1 VDHAVGP
8 KDEYRP
14 PSATKKGEKARL
26 ARLGPAEEGRPSP
39 PQEPLDL
46 GIGDVHQ
53 LGLKT

>member
-1 VDHAVGP
+1 VDHVVGP

-14 PSATKKGEKARL
+14 PSATEQGKKARL
-26 ARLGPAEEGRPSP
+26 TRIWPAEESWTSP

-46 GIGDVHQ
+46 GIGGVHL